1 MRSPRALP
9 GLVQLLLAII
19 AMAMFWLMLWALG
32 VPDGWAA
39 FGGIFLGSLLLG
51 LWESLATRK

>member
-1 MRSPRALP
+1 MRNSRALL

-19 AMAMFWLMLWALG
+19 VMAMFWLVLWALG
-32 VPDGWAA
+32 VPDRWAA

-51 LWESLATRK
+51 LW